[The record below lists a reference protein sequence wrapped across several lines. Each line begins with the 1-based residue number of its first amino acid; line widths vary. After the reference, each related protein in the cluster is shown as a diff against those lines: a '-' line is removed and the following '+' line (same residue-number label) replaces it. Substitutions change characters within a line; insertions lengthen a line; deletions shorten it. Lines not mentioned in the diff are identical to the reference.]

1 MKDLSCKFN
10 FESVVGS
17 AVTHKFIVKK
27 YKEGA
32 VAEGESNIRSNID
45 PNCNDHVLSSG
56 NGFMY
61 ITTAPSGFSRYHRI
75 PGSVQRY
82 VCRFLLT

>member
-45 PNCNDHVLSSG
+45 PNCNDHV
-56 NGFMY
+56 F
-61 ITTAPSGFSRYHRI
+61 IFR
-75 PGSVQRY
+75 
-82 VCRFLLT
+82 